1 MSRDLI
7 LTGIAL
13 FLWGFGETGFFAF
26 IPLYMQDMG
35 AAPFQIGA
43 ILGGYSFTGLLVHI
57 PAGYLADRI
66 GRKPVMVAGWLIGL
80 ISTFL
85 MALAQTL
92 PLFVVGL
99 YLYVSSMLVMSPM
112 NSYIITARGKLSVQ
126 RALTLVSVFYN
137 VGAIFGPLVGG
148 MIGDRFGFRTI
159 FIFAAGVFIISN
171 LFIILISPQPTEL
184 SERKESRR
192 ELMANHRYWVFLMV
206 LFFAIFAMYVPQPL
220 APNFLQNQHAMT
232 LANIGSVYSVSG
244 MGIVFFNLVIG
255 QLEARLGFILSQIFV
270 LLFAAILWRAG
281 NFSWFLLAFF
291 LMGSFRSARAM
302 ATAIVRSLVKPAN
315 MGLAFGIAE
324 TVGAISL
331 ILAPVVAGYLYQRN
345 PLSMFSVSVIL
356 IFLGILLSMFVIYS
370 KSTNKV
376 EIKQNPN

>member
-270 LLFAAILWRAG
+270 MLFAAILWG
-281 NFSWFLLAFF
+281 GSEYFWFFLAFF

-302 ATAIVRSLVKPAN
+302 ATTIVRSLVKPAN

-324 TVGAISL
+324 TIGAISL